1 MLASAQQGRAAG
13 AVILRGGAW
22 KPRSSSYACQ
32 GVGRP
37 GLKLLARAR
46 EESGLL
52 VCTEAMDPEGVR
64 WVSEVADI
72 VQIGAR
78 NMQNY
83 SLLKAAGARRQPIL
97 PNPRPPA
104 TAPDPPL
111 SAHHTLPPRHHHV
124 TLPDRPTPR

>member
-83 SLLKAAGARRQPIL
+83 SLLKVAARRGQ
-97 PNPRPPA
+97 PRPHPRR
-104 TAPDPPL
+104 L
-111 SAHHTLPPRHHHV
+111 SARLPAVLPSCAGPLRRGDRHH
-124 TLPDRPTPR
+124 L